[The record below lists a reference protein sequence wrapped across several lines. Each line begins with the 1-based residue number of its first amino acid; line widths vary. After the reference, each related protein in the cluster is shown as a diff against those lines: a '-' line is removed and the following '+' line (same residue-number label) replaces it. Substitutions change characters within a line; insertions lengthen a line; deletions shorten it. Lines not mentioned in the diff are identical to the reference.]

1 MSFCR
6 KEVNCQICKKMFF
19 YQGKK
24 EEKIAKFFRT
34 KEKTPDF

>member
-1 MSFCR
+1 
-6 KEVNCQICKKMFF
+6 MFF

-24 EEKIAKFFRT
+24 EEKIANFFRT